1 VNATNNLA
9 WAALGG
15 VCAAGGL
22 AAWAS
27 MVPSSQV
34 FGATVRGTGDDR
46 AIALTFDDGPNPAAT
61 PLILDVLDRHQARAT
76 FFVMGSHVRAFP
88 DLTAEIVK
96 RGHLIGNHTETHPRL
111 NLTSPSRTRHEL
123 KQCAQAIAEAAR
135 TETKWMRP
143 PYGYRSPWLDPIVKG
158 EFASE
163 VVMWTNMAQDWK
175 FSTPEPVIQRLRSA
189 GGGDIVVLHDGDHRV
204 LEGKRAHVAGALA
217 YWMPRWRDAGLRFVT
232 LDEIQSSTEAAEAA
246 QPR

>member
-1 VNATNNLA
+1 MSTTDTLA

-15 VCAAGGL
+15 ACAVGGL

-27 MVPSSQV
+27 VLPSSQI
-34 FGATVRGTGDDR
+34 FGATVRSTCNER
-46 AIALTFDDGPNPAAT
+46 TIALTFDDGPNPTAT
-61 PLILDVLDRHQARAT
+61 PALLDLFDRFQARAT

-88 DLTAEIVK
+88 GLTAEVVK
-96 RGHLIGNHTETHPRL
+96 RGHLLGNHTETHPRL
-111 NLTSPSRTRHEL
+111 NLTSPARTRDEL
-123 KQCAQAIAEAAR
+123 KRCAEAIADAAR
-135 TETKWMRP
+135 VESKWFRP
-143 PYGYRSPWLDPIVKG
+143 PFGYRSPWLDGIVKS

-163 VVMWTNMAQDWK
+163 VVMWTTMPGDWK
-175 FSTPEPVIQRLRSA
+175 FNTPEPLIQRLRSA

-204 LEGKRAHVAGALA
+204 LEGKRAHVVGALE

-232 LDEIQSSTEAAEAA
+232 LDEIQSSSEAAEAA

>member
-1 VNATNNLA
+1 VSATNNLV

-15 VCAAGGL
+15 LCAAGGL
-22 AAWAS
+22 AACAS
-27 MVPSSQV
+27 IVPSSQI
-34 FGATVRGTGDDR
+34 FGATVRSTGDKQT
-46 AIALTFDDGPNPAAT
+46 IALTFDDGPNPTAT
-61 PLILDVLDRHQARAT
+61 PALLDLFDRQQARAT
-76 FFVMGSHVRAFP
+76 FFVMGAHVRAFP

-111 NLTSPSRTRHEL
+111 NLTSPARTREEL
-123 KQCAQAIAEAAR
+123 KLCAQAIADAAR
-135 TETKWMRP
+135 AETKWMRP
-143 PYGYRSPWLDPIVKG
+143 PFGYRSPWLDQIVKS

-163 VVMWTNMAQDWK
+163 VVMWTNMAGDWK

-204 LEGKRAHVAGALA
+204 LEGKRAHVAGALE

-232 LDEIQSSTEAAEAA
+232 LDEIEARTETTEAA

>member
-1 VNATNNLA
+1 LA

-15 VCAAGGL
+15 ACAAGGL

-27 MVPSSQV
+27 VLPSSQI
-34 FGATVRGTGDDR
+34 FGATVRNTGDER
-46 AIALTFDDGPNPAAT
+46 TIALTFDDGPNPAAT
-61 PLILDVLDRHQARAT
+61 PALLDLLDRFRARAS

-88 DLTAEIVK
+88 DLAAEIVK

-111 NLTSPSRTRHEL
+111 NLCLPSRTRDEL
-123 KQCAQAIAEAAR
+123 KLCAQAIAEAAR
-135 TETKWMRP
+135 TETQWMRP
-143 PYGYRSPWLDPIVKG
+143 PFGYRSPWLDGIVKS
-158 EFASE
+158 EFDSQ

-175 FSTPEPVIQRLRSA
+175 FSAPEPVIQRLRSA

-204 LEGKRAHVAGALA
+204 LEGKRAHVVGALE
-217 YWMPRWRDAGLRFVT
+217 YWLPRWRDAGLRFVT
-232 LDEIQSSTEAAEAA
+232 LDEITASTEATEAA